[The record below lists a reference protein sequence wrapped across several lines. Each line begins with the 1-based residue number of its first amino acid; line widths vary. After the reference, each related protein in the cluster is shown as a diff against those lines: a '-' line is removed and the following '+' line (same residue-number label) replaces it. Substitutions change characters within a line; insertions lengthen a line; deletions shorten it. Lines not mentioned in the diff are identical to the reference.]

1 MHTDTDTYTHTNK
14 HRHLLT
20 QSSSHTHSLT
30 HTSTHTHSHTKADTH
45 GTPRWESNDAVD
57 LLCNTVH
64 TFCDTYSDNSVMAL
78 KKLGTV
84 PVKPQSAKCSAS
96 MNVKL
101 PKYSGSVTRSSAL
114 NDAANSCRLV
124 SRDTA
129 SGMVPDRS
137 FKLTLM

>member
-1 MHTDTDTYTHTNK
+1 
-14 HRHLLT
+14 
-20 QSSSHTHSLT
+20 
-30 HTSTHTHSHTKADTH
+30 
-45 GTPRWESNDAVD
+45 
-57 LLCNTVH
+57 
-64 TFCDTYSDNSVMAL
+64 MAL

-137 FKLTLM
+137 FKLTLMCLAPRRNHARARQRHDRQRMTTAKTNRHRGTVTTVTTART